1 MDQLLEEVMIF
12 IFQINVTKI
21 ILAILTY
28 LIHLEKM
35 KVLKNM
41 N

>member
-12 IFQINVTKI
+12 IFQITVTKI
-21 ILAILTY
+21 ILIILTS

-35 KVLKNM
+35 KVLKIKN
-41 N
+41 